1 MTSFVLKKADKN
13 IEFLLEKSGFRGS
26 DLYSADVMAELV
38 QQYRETLSKVRAFE
52 SAIWVPI

>member
-52 SAIWVPI
+52 SAI